1 MSVNI
6 LQKGCRGCGPK
17 SILKQ
22 IIKHLLIDYQYLKL
36 HHYYI
41 ERIGQLFNL
50 KINELEMIS
59 KHFKMI
65 YEH

>member
-1 MSVNI
+1 MWTFCKRAAEDVD
-6 LQKGCRGCGPK
+6 Q
-17 SILKQ
+17 KQ

-36 HHYYI
+36 HYYYI
-41 ERIGQLFNL
+41 EKIGRLFNL

-59 KHFKMI
+59 KHFQMI